1 MKKAVALLI
10 CLLTMLQ
17 PLATYAQNDAL
28 DPQAKSILDKVARQ
42 YKSFK
47 SVKAEFSLRITN
59 PDAKVNEAQ
68 SGKLFLSND
77 KYKVETADFERYCDG
92 ASVWTFFKQEREVQI
107 NEVDP
112 ESGEISPAQL
122 FNINSKDYKYTMRN
136 GSVDTKGNTEID
148 LTPLNRNIA
157 FYKIRLTVNTKT
169 NLIKK
174 AVVFEKNGTRYTYEI
189 LNQTGAQPLE
199 SKFFIFDS
207 AKHPGVEVV
216 DLR

>member
-10 CLLTMLQ
+10 CLLALLR
-17 PLATYAQNDAL
+17 PLASTAQNDAL
-28 DPQAKSILDKVARQ
+28 APEAKTILDKVARQ

-59 PDAKVNEAQ
+59 SDAKVNEAQ
-68 SGKLFLSND
+68 SGKLYLSND

-92 ASVWTFFKQEREVQI
+92 ASIWTFFKQEREVQI

-112 ESGEISPAQL
+112 KSGEISPAQL
-122 FNINSKDYKYTMRN
+122 FSINSRDYKYTMRN
-136 GSVDTKGNTEID
+136 GSVDAKGNTEID
-148 LTPLNRNIA
+148 LTPLNRNID

-174 AVVFEKNGTRYTYEI
+174 AVVFVKNGTRYTYEI
-189 LNQTGAQPLE
+189 LNQTGAQPLD